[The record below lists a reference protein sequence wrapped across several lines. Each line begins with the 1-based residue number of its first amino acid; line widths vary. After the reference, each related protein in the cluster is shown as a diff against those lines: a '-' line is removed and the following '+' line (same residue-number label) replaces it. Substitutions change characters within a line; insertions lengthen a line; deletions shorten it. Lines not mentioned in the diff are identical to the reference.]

1 MHVIMQP
8 MHVLAVEPIHGVN
21 WMSDSGIVSSVSS
34 TILRNTKAFMH
45 VQVVE
50 DVIVDVQERST

>member
-1 MHVIMQP
+1 MHAIMQP
-8 MHVLAVEPIHGVN
+8 MPVLAVEPIHGVN
-21 WMSDSGIVSSVSS
+21 WMSDSGIASSVSS
-34 TILRNTKAFMH
+34 TILMNTKAFTH